1 MGQVSFTVNDHPYQ
15 LACEDG
21 QEERLESLAKVIDQK
36 VVDLV
41 STLGHL
47 GQDRLLL
54 MASILLLDDATEQN
68 GSENVSVISE
78 SILLDAAHRIEAVAA
93 QLETP

>member
-54 MASILLLDDATEQN
+54 MASILLLDEATEQN
-68 GSENVSVISE
+68 GGGGSSAISE
-78 SILLDAAHRIEAVAA
+78 SILLDAARRIEAVAA

>member
-54 MASILLLDDATEQN
+54 MASILLLDEATEQL
-68 GSENVSVISE
+68 GAENVSVISE
-78 SILLDAAHRIEAVAA
+78 SVLLDAAQRIEAVAA
-93 QLETP
+93 RLETP

>member
-21 QEERLESLAKVIDQK
+21 QEERLETLAQVIDQK

-41 STLGHL
+41 DTLGHV

-54 MASILLLDDATEQN
+54 MASILLLDEASEQLTGEN
-68 GSENVSVISE
+68 GAGKDQP
-78 SILLDAAHRIEAVAA
+78 ILLEAARRIEAVAA

>member
-54 MASILLLDDATEQN
+54 MASILLLDEATEQLGGEN
-68 GSENVSVISE
+68 GAENGQTA
-78 SILLDAAHRIEAVAA
+78 LLDAARRIEAVAA
-93 QLETP
+93 RLETP